1 MWHTLDAVI
10 KYLGSKRLLVPR
22 IVSLV
27 DAVPDVRVVVD
38 LFSGTSRVG
47 HALKRSGRFV
57 RANDHNAYAHA
68 LARCYVQA
76 DAERVGA
83 TVDRLLPT
91 LSAAPP
97 VAGWFS
103 ETYAEAARYLQPD
116 NAARVAGMR
125 QWLADHEAAL
135 EPDVFAVLLVA
146 LVEAADRV
154 DSTTGVQMAWL
165 KKWSRR
171 SFNPVALRRPDI
183 LPGGGEAHQLDALEA
198 ASRLDG
204 DLVYLDP
211 PYNQHSYLSNYHVWE
226 TLVRWDAP
234 DTYGKARKRV
244 DCRTRKSPFNSK
256 RRIHAA
262 FADVVAAARAPWLL
276 VSFSDEGFLARDEL
290 EAMLSTRGPVLVLE
304 RDHPRYIGARI
315 GIYNPSGERVGRVTH
330 TRNTERLYLV
340 APDAPSLRAV
350 SERLAASAG

>member
-1 MWHTLDAVI
+1 MWRTLGAVI

-22 IVSLV
+22 IVSLI
-27 DAVPDVRVVVD
+27 DAVPDVDVVID

-57 RANDHNAYAHA
+57 RSNDHNSYAHA

-76 DAERVGA
+76 DAYRVGGE
-83 TVDRLLPT
+83 VDRLLPV
-91 LSAAPP
+91 LAEAPP
-97 VAGWFS
+97 IDGWFS
-103 ETYAEAARYLQPD
+103 RTYGEEARYLQPE
-116 NAARVAGMR
+116 NAAKVAGMR
-125 QWLADHEAAL
+125 QWLADHEATL
-135 EPDVFAVLLVA
+135 DPDVFAVLLVA

-171 SFNPVALRRPDI
+171 SFNPVALRRPDM
-183 LPGGGEAHQLDALEA
+183 LPGRGEAHQLEAVDAA
-198 ASRLDG
+198 GSLDG
-204 DLVYLDP
+204 DLCYLDP
-211 PYNQHSYLSNYHVWE
+211 PYNQHSYLSNYHLWE

-244 DCRTRKSPFNSK
+244 DCQTRKSPFNSK

-262 FADVVAAARAPWLL
+262 FADVVSAVRAPWLL
-276 VSFSDEGFLARDEL
+276 VSFSDEGFLDRAAL
-290 EAMLSTRGPVLVLE
+290 EEMLSTRGPVLVLE
-304 RDHPRYIGARI
+304 RDHPRYIGAKI
-315 GIYNPSGERVGRVTH
+315 GIYNPAGERVGKVSH

-350 SERLAASAG
+350 SERLGAPTA